1 LTRSGYGD
9 QYIRLCTVHETWFK
23 GDDELWNFI
32 HRGGDGAAGFKKL
45 TQSEIIKVTKPKKS
59 TQEWEVKVNFRIDPT
74 WYEGALENNMD
85 AAGNGVVDNAD
96 GGHNNVKSRAGK
108 YNWDKIGLSTLSK
121 RKRAMSE
128 YQEAAKIMN
137 HDPLL
142 CVEAISGLV
151 SDSHSYCGD
160 MVVYLLYNSRVGNN
174 L

>member
-85 AAGNGVVDNAD
+85 AAGNGVVDTKMRQKLSRKIPLVVYKLLQMCVYIRTSITVCLLWSSLFAILLFSSRNLSKYKITID
-96 GGHNNVKSRAGK
+96 IPNVKKSIV
-108 YNWDKIGLSTLSK
+108 WSCFFS
-121 RKRAMSE
+121 
-128 YQEAAKIMN
+128 
-137 HDPLL
+137 
-142 CVEAISGLV
+142 
-151 SDSHSYCGD
+151 
-160 MVVYLLYNSRVGNN
+160 
-174 L
+174 